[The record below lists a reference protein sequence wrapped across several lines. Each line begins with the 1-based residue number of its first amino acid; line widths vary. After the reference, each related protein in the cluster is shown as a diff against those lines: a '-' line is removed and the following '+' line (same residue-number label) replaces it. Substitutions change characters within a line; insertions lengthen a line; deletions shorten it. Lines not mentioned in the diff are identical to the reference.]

1 MMNAMQMP
9 MNMNAA
15 MPMMPM
21 MGMPMMMATMQCET
35 IDDGMLCKMMPA
47 MGMDMGQFRNSAEM
61 MAMMMNCGMPMMMQC
76 GNLAMMGMSQ
86 ACMAMMPTMGM
97 GMMGMAPMKCMME
110 CSMQGDAMHCRM
122 MPMQGMDM
130 EMFKNCCM
138 LMAKMMECGM
148 PMMMSCNGMP
158 MMCCTC

>member
-15 MPMMPM
+15 IPMMPM

-35 IDDGMLCKMMPA
+35 MDDGMLCKMMPA

-97 GMMGMAPMKCMME
+97 GMGMPMMGMAPMKCMME

-130 EMFKNCCM
+130 EMFRTAAC
-138 LMAKMMECGM
+138 
-148 PMMMSCNGMP
+148 
-158 MMCCTC
+158 

>member
-9 MNMNAA
+9 MNMNTA

-35 IDDGMLCKMMPA
+35 MDDGMLCKMMPA

-97 GMMGMAPMKCMME
+97 GMGMPMMGMAPMKCMME

-138 LMAKMMECGM
+138 LMADRK
-148 PMMMSCNGMP
+148 SVV
-158 MMCCTC
+158 

>member
-35 IDDGMLCKMMPA
+35 MDDGMLCKMMPA
-47 MGMDMGQFRNSAEM
+47 MGMDLGQFRNSAEM

-86 ACMAMMPTMGM
+86 AC
-97 GMMGMAPMKCMME
+97 
-110 CSMQGDAMHCRM
+110 RR
-122 MPMQGMDM
+122 
-130 EMFKNCCM
+130 
-138 LMAKMMECGM
+138 
-148 PMMMSCNGMP
+148 
-158 MMCCTC
+158 

>member
-35 IDDGMLCKMMPA
+35 MDDGMLCKMMPA

-97 GMMGMAPMKCMME
+97 GMGMPMMGMAPMKCMME

-138 LMAKMMECGM
+138 LMAKIDRK
-148 PMMMSCNGMP
+148 SVV
-158 MMCCTC
+158 

>member
-1 MMNAMQMP
+1 
-9 MNMNAA
+9 
-15 MPMMPM
+15 
-21 MGMPMMMATMQCET
+21 
-35 IDDGMLCKMMPA
+35 
-47 MGMDMGQFRNSAEM
+47 
-61 MAMMMNCGMPMMMQC
+61 MMMQC

-97 GMMGMAPMKCMME
+97 GMGMPMMGMAPMKCMME
-110 CSMQGDAMHCRM
+110 CSMQGDALHCRM